1 MESVGRWSSQVCTG
15 CVVEQK
21 ARGGSIIGVWGGV
34 RCSSKSASLR
44 QKEIILLRYY
54 ICFGFLPV
62 FATRFEMKM
71 WEGTARAGLG
81 ACFKTYL
88 FVLHKMAM

>member
-1 MESVGRWSSQVCTG
+1 MCKRGSRRRKCHG
-15 CVVEQK
+15 
-21 ARGGSIIGVWGGV
+21 RGGIRESTRKQNFFMIGKNYLGILEF
-34 RCSSKSASLR
+34 LR
-44 QKEIILLRYY
+44 MYY
-54 ICFGFLPV
+54 ISFGFLPD

-88 FVLHKMAM
+88 FVLHKVAM